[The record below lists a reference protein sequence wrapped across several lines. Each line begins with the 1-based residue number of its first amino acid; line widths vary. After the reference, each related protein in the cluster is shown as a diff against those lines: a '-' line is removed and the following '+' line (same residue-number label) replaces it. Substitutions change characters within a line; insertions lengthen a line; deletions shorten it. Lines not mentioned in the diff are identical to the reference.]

1 MTPRNYKPLE
11 RTNNRKLTGRDKVNG
26 QLQIFNELRSW
37 KALQFAPS
45 SFYIKLIWLDFCIN
59 IVILS
64 EYACKMSVVKN
75 LD

>member
-1 MTPRNYKPLE
+1 MTPWNYKPLE

-45 SFYIKLIWLDFCIN
+45 SFYIKLI
-59 IVILS
+59 
-64 EYACKMSVVKN
+64 
-75 LD
+75 